1 MNIARSVTFVMMKL
15 YRRVGTT
22 VPRNTDVEIRRRNN
36 KNFCYKY
43 IYISI
48 EIVGRLLIT
57 TFMIKKNTPSKTLTT

>member
-43 IYISI
+43 IYIYQ
-48 EIVGRLLIT
+48 
-57 TFMIKKNTPSKTLTT
+57 